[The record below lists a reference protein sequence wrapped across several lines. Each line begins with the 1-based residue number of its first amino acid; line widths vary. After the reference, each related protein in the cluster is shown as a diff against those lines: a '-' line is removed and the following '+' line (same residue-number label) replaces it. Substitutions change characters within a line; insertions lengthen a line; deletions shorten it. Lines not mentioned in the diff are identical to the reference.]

1 MTGSSLRRHSPDRAL
16 GTNGWALLVEVLRQT
31 LARSN
36 MSAPPDPAQVPT
48 PRLAS
53 DFRRLLFSVA
63 IGAPATAVAEGLYLA
78 ISGNGLS
85 AVAVVVAA
93 YIFSAASSLAYF
105 ITTFAIFQNADADSL
120 ARWVAA
126 TAPTGRLSR
135 LQAEFAG
142 TGPTISVQ
150 WSGLA
155 IVSVVVLALSP
166 DLLKQPLVIA
176 LSVAVVTT
184 SWLVTIASYA
194 VHYARV
200 TATVG
205 GLTFPG
211 TGGVV
216 FWDCVYLATQVQA
229 HFLIL
234 RRLRRNNPG
243 PQNRHRSHTRRIRLQ
258 HGHHRPAHIRTLP
271 WPQVRRR
278 SQSGSH

>member
-1 MTGSSLRRHSPDRAL
+1 
-16 GTNGWALLVEVLRQT
+16 
-31 LARSN
+31 
-36 MSAPPDPAQVPT
+36 MSALPDPTQGRT

-53 DFRRLLFSVA
+53 DFQRLLFSVA

-166 DLLKQPLVIA
+166 DLLRQPLVIA
-176 LSVAVVTT
+176 LSAAVVTT

-211 TGGVV
+211 DGGVV
-216 FWDCVYLATQVQA
+216 FWDCVYLATQVQTTFSSSDVVVETTLA
-229 HFLIL
+229 
-234 RRLRRNNPG
+234 
-243 PQNRHRSHTRRIRLQ
+243 RRIVS
-258 HGHHRPAHIRTLP
+258 GHTL
-271 WPQVRRR
+271 VAFAFNTVIIALLIAVLFLGH
-278 SQSGSH
+278 S

>member
-1 MTGSSLRRHSPDRAL
+1 
-16 GTNGWALLVEVLRQT
+16 
-31 LARSN
+31 
-36 MSAPPDPAQVPT
+36 
-48 PRLAS
+48 
-53 DFRRLLFSVA
+53 VA

-105 ITTFAIFQNADADSL
+105 ITTFAIFQNADTETL

-166 DLLKQPLVIA
+166 DLLRQPLVIA
-176 LSVAVVTT
+176 LSAAVVTT

-211 TGGVV
+211 DGGVV
-216 FWDCVYLATQVQA
+216 FWDCVYLATQVQTTFSSSDVVVETTLA
-229 HFLIL
+229 
-234 RRLRRNNPG
+234 
-243 PQNRHRSHTRRIRLQ
+243 RRIVS
-258 HGHHRPAHIRTLP
+258 GHTL
-271 WPQVRRR
+271 VAFAFNTVIIALLIAVLFL
-278 SQSGSH
+278 GHN

>member
-1 MTGSSLRRHSPDRAL
+1 
-16 GTNGWALLVEVLRQT
+16 
-31 LARSN
+31 
-36 MSAPPDPAQVPT
+36 MSALPDPTQGRT

-53 DFRRLLFSVA
+53 DFQRLLFSVA

-166 DLLKQPLVIA
+166 DLLRQPLVIA
-176 LSVAVVTT
+176 LSAAVVTT

-211 TGGVV
+211 DGGVV
-216 FWDCVYLATQVQA
+216 FWDCVYLATQVQTT
-229 HFLIL
+229 F
-234 RRLRRNNPG
+234 
-243 PQNRHRSHTRRIRLQ
+243 SSSDVVVET
-258 HGHHRPAHIRTLP
+258 TLA
-271 WPQVRRR
+271 R
-278 SQSGSH
+278 G